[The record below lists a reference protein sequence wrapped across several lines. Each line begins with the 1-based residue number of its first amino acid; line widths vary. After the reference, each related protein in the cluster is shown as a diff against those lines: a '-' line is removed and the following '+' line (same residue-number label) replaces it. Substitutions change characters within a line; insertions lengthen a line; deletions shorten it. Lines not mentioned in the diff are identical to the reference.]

1 MYIISRMIKIEK
13 DYTQKLIDKFDKV
26 SPVFQF
32 KGFVKREISVDHTQK
47 QFDLVNISTYFE
59 NKEAY
64 LQWESSP
71 EHIAMHKDKNHFHH
85 QKPEGVIGINAHFY
99 ELKLLQPYQKN

>member
-1 MYIISRMIKIEK
+1 MYIISRMIKVEK
-13 DYTQKLIDKFDKV
+13 GHTQNLIAKFDKV
-26 SPVFQF
+26 SPVFQS
-32 KGFVKREISVDHTQK
+32 KGFVKREILVDYMQK

-85 QKPEGVIGINAHFY
+85 QKPEGVIGIDAHFY
-99 ELKLLQPYQKN
+99 ELKLLQPYEKN